1 MEDYLE
7 AIYCI
12 QQGKRVVR
20 VKNIADKIGVK
31 MPTVTN
37 MLKTLNQKGFIDYEK
52 HEFLELT
59 PEGQKIG
66 KEINRRHQ
74 AILEFL
80 INILGIEPVVADE
93 EACRIEHG
101 ISADTLNRLIQ
112 FIDFIETCPRTGPN
126 WLESFGAYREKGIN
140 PQQCSD
146 HLKSYIKDMKMK
158 IKHLENV
165 EEKSDDAE

>member
-12 QQGKRVVR
+12 GQGKRVVR
-20 VKNIADKIGVK
+20 VKNIAKRIGVT

-37 MLKTLNQKGFIDYEK
+37 MLKSLNRKGFIEYEK

-59 PEGQKIG
+59 PKGQKVG

-74 AILEFL
+74 AILHFL
-80 INILGIEPVVADE
+80 INILGIDPAVADE
-93 EACRIEHG
+93 DACRIEHG
-101 ISADTLNRLIQ
+101 ISAETMDRLTQ
-112 FIDFIETCPRTGPN
+112 FINFIEVCPRTGSN
-126 WLESFGAYREKGIN
+126 WLESFSDYRSKGFD

-146 HLKSYIKDMKMK
+146 HLKTCIKDMKLK
-158 IKHLENV
+158 IRHLEAG
-165 EEKSDDAE
+165 EEKSHDSQ